1 MTNIQY
7 KEDLLS
13 DTKDMMK
20 RIDDL
25 RLHPNN
31 KMLIYQR
38 YVVSELSWN
47 LTIAIIDITWVRQS
61 LDSIVNQ
68 YVRSWLE
75 FPIAGTLDIIQMS
88 KRKFRVCYIVVST
101 RFTQC

>member
-20 RIDDL
+20 RIDDFP
-25 RLHPNN
+25 LHPNS

-38 YVVSELSWN
+38 YVVSKLSWN

-68 YVRSWLE
+68 
-75 FPIAGTLDIIQMS
+75 
-88 KRKFRVCYIVVST
+88 
-101 RFTQC
+101 